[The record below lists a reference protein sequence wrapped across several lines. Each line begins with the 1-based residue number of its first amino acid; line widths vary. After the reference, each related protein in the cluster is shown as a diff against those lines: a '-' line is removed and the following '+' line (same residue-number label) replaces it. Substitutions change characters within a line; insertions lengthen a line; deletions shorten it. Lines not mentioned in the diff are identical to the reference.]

1 MSHRTLKNWI
11 WLTILFRVYTTTSFS
26 PIHSIDYERTPDI
39 AFDSHNINIKNMR
52 ATRRR
57 CPEVFGE
64 TSRANHESP
73 VLRCFFHKR
82 RFEISDRLYP
92 LRVDPQ
98 PRLAVCSL
106 SSPCARL
113 CCRSWCYG
121 RPRDDPVCLASVQD
135 CLAHRPLRHCPDQ
148 RSQPLGSFRF
158 SDNSRTGYAAREL
171 KSAMIQ
177 GVRVNFIGFP
187 SRDAIRMV
195 PIHRT
200 RLG

>member
-1 MSHRTLKNWI
+1 MNERPISL
-11 WLTILFRVYTTTSFS
+11 LILTTSK
-26 PIHSIDYERTPDI
+26 T
-39 AFDSHNINIKNMR
+39 
-52 ATRRR
+52 
-57 CPEVFGE
+57 
-64 TSRANHESP
+64 
-73 VLRCFFHKR
+73 
-82 RFEISDRLYP
+82 
-92 LRVDPQ
+92 
-98 PRLAVCSL
+98 
-106 SSPCARL
+106 CARL
-113 CCRSWCYG
+113 ADVAQRSSVKLHVQIMRVPYSVVSFTSEDSKYPIGSIHSASIRSPGWQSAPC
-121 RPRDDPVCLASVQD
+121 PRHALDFVVGLGATADRETIQVCLASVQD